1 MRVIIFG
8 AGAMGCLFGAWLSRV
23 AEVVLFDIQPET
35 VESISNN
42 GVVVTGMDGVVEKV
56 KVEVISRVEEFRG
69 KADLAVIFTKSHAT
83 ENAALAAKAVL
94 SHEGVVVTLQNG
106 VGNVEQIDAVFGC
119 PTAVAGITAQAANVV
134 GPGHTRHAG
143 MGMTWLAGLP
153 GQKKVK
159 RVEQLFLQ
167 AGIECGLSEDANG
180 LIWGK
185 LLVNVGINALTALLR
200 VHNGVLAEVPACKD
214 IMEQAVSEAAAVADA
229 LGIKLPYSD
238 PMEAVVRVCRDTAAN
253 KASML
258 QDALRHAV
266 TEIDVINGAIVAKGR
281 EVRVATPVN
290 DLITRM
296 VKALEATYDK
306 RIDEIKPEA

>member
-1 MRVIIFG
+1 MRIIIFG

-42 GVVVTGMDGVVEKV
+42 GVVVTDMDGAVDKV
-56 KVEVISRVEEFRG
+56 KVEVISRVEQFRG

-83 ENAALAAKAVL
+83 ERAAQAAKAVL
-94 SHEGVVVTLQNG
+94 SNDGVVLSLQNG

-119 PTAVAGITAQAANVV
+119 STAVAGITAQAANVI

-153 GQKKVK
+153 GQKKVE
-159 RVEQLFLQ
+159 RVQKLFQQ
-167 AGIECGLSEDANG
+167 AGIECGLSEDAQG

-200 VHNGVLAEVPACKD
+200 VHNGVLAEVPACKN
-214 IMEQAVSEAAAVADA
+214 IMEQAVAEAAAVADA
-229 LGIKLPYSD
+229 LDIRLPYRD

-253 KASML
+253 RASML
-258 QDALRHAV
+258 QDTLRHAV
-266 TEIDVINGAIVAKGR
+266 TEIDVINGAIVTKGG
-281 EVRVATPVN
+281 EVGVATPVN
-290 DLITRM
+290 DFITRM
-296 VKALEATYDK
+296 VKALEATYDR
-306 RIDEIKPEA
+306 RID

>member
-23 AEVVLFDIQPET
+23 AEVVLYDIQSET

-42 GVVVTGMDGVVEKV
+42 GVVVTGIDGTVDKA
-56 KVEVISRVEEFRG
+56 KVEVINRVEQFQG
-69 KADLAVIFTKSHAT
+69 KADLAVVFTKSHAT
-83 ENAALAAKAVL
+83 KSAAQAARTVL
-94 SHEGVVVTLQNG
+94 SHDGVVVTLQNG

-119 PTAVAGITAQAANVV
+119 PTGVAGITAQAANTI

-143 MGMTWLAGLP
+143 IGMTWLAGSP
-153 GQKKVK
+153 GLKKVEQ
-159 RVEQLFLQ
+159 VQQLFQQ
-167 AGIECGLSEDANG
+167 AGIECGLSEDAQG

-229 LGIKLPYSD
+229 LGIRLPYRD
-238 PMEAVVRVCRDTAAN
+238 PMEAVVSVCRDTAAN

-258 QDALRHAV
+258 QDALRHTV
-266 TEIDVINGAIVAKGR
+266 TEIDVINGAIVAKGG
-281 EVRVATPVN
+281 EVGVATPVN
-290 DLITRM
+290 DLLTRM
-296 VKALEATYDK
+296 VKALEATYER